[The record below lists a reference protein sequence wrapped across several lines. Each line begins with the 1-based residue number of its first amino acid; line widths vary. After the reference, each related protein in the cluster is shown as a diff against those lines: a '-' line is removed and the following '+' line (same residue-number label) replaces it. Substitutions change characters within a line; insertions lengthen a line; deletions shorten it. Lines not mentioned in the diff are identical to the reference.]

1 MPEIQPLSSTSST
14 WSLADTGEH
23 MGENAEPDTGPPGP
37 GTQGGSEL
45 MPRDL
50 PAGDTP
56 TNGSESRGMQVGD
69 ESIIRGPSAGGTQV
83 DGSEPH
89 GMQDGSK
96 SLPRDPST
104 VAIQAEGQGL
114 QSQPN
119 HPSEEP
125 AAQNGSSPPRIEGK
139 PSTSKRAIWKLKKLI
154 NSESMFR
161 HFKSVEM
168 VYIRLEE
175 LFYRKT

>member
-1 MPEIQPLSSTSST
+1 MPEIRPLSSASST
-14 WSLADTGEH
+14 WSLAYTEEH
-23 MGENAEPDTGPPGP
+23 MDENAEPNPGPPGP
-37 GTQGGSEL
+37 DTQGGGEL

-56 TNGSESRGMQVGD
+56 TNGSESRGMQAED
-69 ESIIRGPSAGGTQV
+69 R
-83 DGSEPH
+83 
-89 GMQDGSK
+89 SK

-168 VYIRLEE
+168 VHIRLEE

>member
-23 MGENAEPDTGPPGP
+23 MDENAEPDTGPPGP

-50 PAGDTP
+50 PAGDTA

-104 VAIQAEGQGL
+104 GAIQAEGQGL
-114 QSQPN
+114 QGRPN

-139 PSTSKRAIWKLKKLI
+139 PSLFKRAIRKVKEFI
-154 NSESMFR
+154 NSESISTLQ
-161 HFKSVEM
+161 K
-168 VYIRLEE
+168 
-175 LFYRKT
+175 YRDG

>member
-56 TNGSESRGMQVGD
+56 TNGSESRGMQAED
-69 ESIIRGPSAGGTQV
+69 R
-83 DGSEPH
+83 
-89 GMQDGSK
+89 SK

-114 QSQPN
+114 RGQPN

-139 PSTSKRAIWKLKKLI
+139 PSLFKRAIRKVKKFI
-154 NSESMFR
+154 NSESISTLQ
-161 HFKSVEM
+161 K
-168 VYIRLEE
+168 
-175 LFYRKT
+175 YRDG